1 MAHLLEDIYAMKFM
15 CGKKGGWGGWSMNK
29 NKNNLVL
36 IPSKSKGSQ
45 VKSYC
50 KVLRG
55 GESFSWQSIWKVK
68 APPRVA

>member
-1 MAHLLEDIYAMKFM
+1 MAHLLEDIYAMKLM
-15 CGKKGGWGGWSMNK
+15 CGKKRGGSMNK